1 MGVKMEE
8 KYIYKTEAAWSDGNN
23 PLLCLNT
30 GTWRTARPVINIE
43 ICNGCGICAV
53 FCPPQCIKCAD
64 TYVVDLEYCKGCG
77 ICAKECP
84 KKAITMKAEGEYADD
99 CTI

>member
-1 MGVKMEE
+1 MGLKNEE
-8 KYIYKTEAAWSDGNN
+8 KYIYDTESAWSDGNK

-30 GTWRTARPVINIE
+30 GTWRTQRPVINKE
-43 ICNGCGICAV
+43 ICNACGICMV
-53 FCPPQCIKCAD
+53 FCPPQCID
-64 TYVVDLEYCKGCG
+64 YDDSYVIDLEYCKGCG

-84 KKAITMKAEGEYADD
+84 KKAITMTPEGEYADD